1 MGKWGLSDT
10 IANDE
15 SFLSFGQLSFGV
27 PDVGG
32 PESQTQVCVHLSM
45 YFEVWMYVCVLCLC
59 VCVYF
64 LTTAGSHV
72 SENSCI
78 CGARVYFRARFCFFQ
93 FVFSRVEPRARPGEM
108 GWGGVGDIDVLFGGS
123 CG

>member
-32 PESQTQVCVHLSM
+32 PENQTQVCIK
-45 YFEVWMYVCVLCLC
+45 Y
-59 VCVYF
+59 
-64 LTTAGSHV
+64 
-72 SENSCI
+72 
-78 CGARVYFRARFCFFQ
+78 
-93 FVFSRVEPRARPGEM
+93 
-108 GWGGVGDIDVLFGGS
+108 GGS
-123 CG
+123 LRA

>member
-32 PESQTQVCVHLSM
+32 PEAQPQVTVVNSRACCCACSQ
-45 YFEVWMYVCVLCLC
+45 FP
-59 VCVYF
+59 
-64 LTTAGSHV
+64 AV
-72 SENSCI
+72 SAS
-78 CGARVYFRARFCFFQ
+78 ALL
-93 FVFSRVEPRARPGEM
+93 VF
-108 GWGGVGDIDVLFGGS
+108 GGVDPVITRSGHAAVVSSLLYIFFSFTAWFV
-123 CG
+123 CPT

>member
-32 PESQTQVCVHLSM
+32 SENQTQVC
-45 YFEVWMYVCVLCLC
+45 
-59 VCVYF
+59 CVY
-64 LTTAGSHV
+64 SH
-72 SENSCI
+72 SP
-78 CGARVYFRARFCFFQ
+78 
-93 FVFSRVEPRARPGEM
+93 VFYEQHEHTKRGK
-108 GWGGVGDIDVLFGGS
+108 
-123 CG
+123 